1 MLEQSVIVRDPEI
14 MGGTP
19 CFRGTRVPFKNLLDY
34 LEGGE
39 TLEEFLED
47 FPGVTREMAIASLQ
61 DAKESLF
68 ARIA

>member
-1 MLEQSVIVRDPEI
+1 MIVRDPEI
-14 MGGTP
+14 MGGAS
-19 CFRGTRVPFKNLLDY
+19 CFRSTRVPFKNLLDY

-39 TLEEFLED
+39 ILYVFLD
-47 FPGVTREMAIASLQ
+47 HFPGVTREMAIAALE

>member
-1 MLEQSVIVRDPEI
+1 MIVRDPEI